1 MEEPSGGGGGD
12 QSKTPGV
19 SSSYRESLARVAS
32 TTRQPS
38 NPTLATLYV
47 SASAGLFPQV
57 PNYIVGESEMEAT
70 NDGLNLLDFKSTL
83 SLWELLVDRRASSSV
98 MLLHVFITRK
108 AVGLATIPIHPR
120 RAQPIAKNSC
130 PGKFSRNAGLVASA
144 VARNLNRVGNYIKR
158 DI

>member
-70 NDGLNLLDFKSTL
+70 NDGLNLLDFKYACVGYFYT
-83 SLWELLVDRRASSSV
+83 WIKNEDKGRRERIS
-98 MLLHVFITRK
+98 R
-108 AVGLATIPIHPR
+108 
-120 RAQPIAKNSC
+120 IAI
-130 PGKFSRNAGLVASA
+130 RVA
-144 VARNLNRVGNYIKR
+144 
-158 DI
+158 